1 MQTLYQIAL
10 INHLIGLTLLAGTT
24 LVDYVLTRYFWKQY
38 FQNTFNA
45 IVIHSAGSKFRF
57 LFGIGIM
64 LLILSGITMMGI
76 THGAFGEQIW
86 FRIKFGLVI
95 LIIANG
101 LAIGGRQNSKLKKLL
116 SQETTINTS
125 DDAAQREN
133 HKVEMLKVK
142 SRITWFHLSQ
152 LIFFILVFVL
162 SVFKFN

>member
-10 INHLIGLTLLAGTT
+10 VSHIIGLTLLAGTT
-24 LVDYVLTRYFWKQY
+24 LVDYVLTRHFWKLY
-38 FQNTFNA
+38 FQNTLNA
-45 IVIHSAGSKFRF
+45 IAIHSAGSKFRF
-57 LFGIGIM
+57 LFGIGII

-95 LIIANG
+95 LIIING

-116 SQETTINTS
+116 SQETNSNITNDS
-125 DDAAQREN
+125 VQREN

-142 SRITWFHLSQ
+142 GKITWFHLSQ
-152 LIFFILVFVL
+152 LFFFILVFVL